1 MPSFFP
7 IPAFVTPFLPY
18 VGAAALAVI
27 AFLTGGTVGRWLDK
41 PSASRLQDFAS
52 ASVAAPAAPVPM
64 GSFSHR
70 VRLAFIKYGIRVDG
84 QENFYLWIA
93 RIGSGVVLFLV
104 MLIAGLPFLTS
115 LVGFVAGYVFINGMV
130 SRAWNAARTD
140 MESEI
145 PALLSGMKSAVATAP
160 NVTQALDETAKTLR
174 NGGALRAWA
183 VNAAS
188 RMHTEGLPVMAELRD
203 EAASLSAS
211 LTISVELIGRM
222 WTTGGKGYAQAFE
235 NAAANL
241 RDVLHARVL
250 ARARG
255 AGAQGTINFLMVM
268 TFGMIVFLT
277 RSPSMSAT
285 VHTPL
290 VQVIYAGIFLM
301 IVYGQNMISDMI
313 DKAV

>member
-18 VGAAALAVI
+18 VGAAALAGI

-52 ASVAAPAAPVPM
+52 ASAAAPAAPVPM

-93 RIGSGVVLFLV
+93 RIGAGGILFLV

-188 RMHTEGLPVMAELRD
+188 RMHTEGLPVITELRD
-203 EAASLSAS
+203 EAAALSAS

-255 AGAQGTINFLMVM
+255 AGAQGTINILMVM